1 MQHLHCFVAKALSQR
16 IWNNNSHEIK
26 HRRKQN
32 TQNGFKPSKNMSQGR
47 VLMFPLVPAQ
57 SLCHFWQNSNKHGY
71 LVSDHTVLQ
80 VNWKRRMGCGETE
93 DRKWEIQD
101 WNVPQLGNY
110 RNSSPLMITLHSL
123 LFYLLVLEL
132 TDLQLQVE
140 RNSVLILASP
150 P

>member
-1 MQHLHCFVAKALSQR
+1 MKLSTEE
-16 IWNNNSHEIK
+16 NKTYKMVLTIK
-26 HRRKQN
+26 KYV
-32 TQNGFKPSKNMSQGR
+32 TGR

-57 SLCHFWQNSNKHGY
+57 SLCHFRHDSNKHGY
-71 LVSDHTVLQ
+71 LVSNHIILQ

-93 DRKWEIQD
+93 DRKWEIQG
-101 WNVPQLGNY
+101 WNVPQPGPSNY
-110 RNSSPLMITLHSL
+110 RNSSPLIITLHSL

-132 TDLQLQVE
+132 TDFQLQVE

>member
-1 MQHLHCFVAKALSQR
+1 
-16 IWNNNSHEIK
+16 
-26 HRRKQN
+26 
-32 TQNGFKPSKNMSQGR
+32 
-47 VLMFPLVPAQ
+47 
-57 SLCHFWQNSNKHGY
+57 
-71 LVSDHTVLQ
+71 
-80 VNWKRRMGCGETE
+80 MGCGETE

-150 P
+150 PQLQNKDFNFTLNKLLHK